1 MNTMRLGRTN
11 LSVCASGFGALP
23 IQRIPTADAVILLRK
38 ALDKG
43 ITFFDTARMYSDSE
57 EKIGAAFS
65 GRRHE
70 VIIATKTTATTGSQ
84 VMADL
89 ATSLKN
95 LKTDYVDILQLH
107 NPDALS
113 DPSDQEGSYA
123 ALVSAKEQGLIRFA
137 GLSNHSMERAVAA
150 ARSGLY
156 DTIQFP
162 LSSLSSDS
170 DLGIVGAC
178 KDNDVGLIAMKALSG
193 GLITNAASTFVF
205 LRQWKNVLPIW
216 GIQRETELNEF
227 LALEANP
234 PALDGMMWERIE
246 KDRLELKGKFC
257 RGCGYC
263 MPCPTGIQI
272 NWAARMSLLLRRAP
286 YQNFLTDPWCEKM
299 ALIRECTLCGQCKSK
314 CPYRLDTPAL
324 LKANLKDYERFYA
337 EHKGESIS
345 T

>member
-1 MNTMRLGRTN
+1 MRLGRTN
-11 LSVCASGFGALP
+11 LSVGASGFGALP
-23 IQRIPTADAVILLRK
+23 IQRLPMADAVILLRK
-38 ALDKG
+38 ALDNG
-43 ITFFDTARMYSDSE
+43 ITFFDTARVYSDSE

-70 VIIATKTTATTGSQ
+70 VFIATKTLAITKAQ
-84 VMADL
+84 VLSDL

-95 LKTDYVDILQLH
+95 LKIDYVDILQLH
-107 NPDALS
+107 NPEALS
-113 DPSDQEGSYA
+113 DPADPNGSYA
-123 ALVSAKEQGLIRFA
+123 GLVEARQKGLVRFI
-137 GLSNHSMERAVAA
+137 GLTNHGLERATAA

-170 DLGIVGAC
+170 DLDIIGAC

-193 GLITNAASTFVF
+193 GLITNAASSFAF

-216 GIQRETELNEF
+216 GIQREAELGEF

-234 PALDGMMWERIE
+234 PALNGRMWERIE
-246 KDRLELKGKFC
+246 NDRQELKGKFC

-272 NWAARMSLLLRRAP
+272 SWAARMSLLLRRAP
-286 YQNFLTDPWCEKM
+286 HQNFLTDSWREKM

-314 CPYRLDTPAL
+314 CPYGLDTPAL
-324 LKANLKDYERFYA
+324 LKVNLKDYERFYA
-337 EHKGESIS
+337 EYKGNTIA